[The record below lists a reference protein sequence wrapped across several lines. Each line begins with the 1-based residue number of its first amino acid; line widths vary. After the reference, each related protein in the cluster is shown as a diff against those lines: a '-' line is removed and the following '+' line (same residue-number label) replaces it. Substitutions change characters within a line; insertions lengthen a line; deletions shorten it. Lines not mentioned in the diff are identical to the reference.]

1 MVAIAHPR
9 VLMLEQSHGP
19 TRHARSR
26 LLMSSEG
33 RGWRGVAAELRY
45 YPAGM
50 LPPCTFTVTEVAVC
64 MRSQSAVTRQAGDT
78 VESFVGSPGTI
89 GLSPT
94 GVHEEYAE
102 LASDLGEMLHIYLPA
117 NPFTALAKHT
127 SRNFDASVVDYR
139 AGFKD
144 PGIGNIANQ
153 IAGELRF
160 ETSCGDLLVEIL
172 ADELAVRLL
181 SHHSNMA
188 FSLTARPIHSRTL
201 DADRLKRVMNY
212 INAHLRDQIT
222 VEELAS
228 VASFSRFHFS
238 RKFKA
243 TVGQSPSSFVG
254 RLRLELAKLL
264 LSQGASI
271 ADTAFDCGFS
281 SESNFVRSFRRAV
294 GVTPGQYRATIG
306 ACGRG

>member
-1 MVAIAHPR
+1 
-9 VLMLEQSHGP
+9 MLEPNHGP
-19 TRHARSR
+19 IRHARAP
-26 LLMSSEG
+26 LLASSEG
-33 RGWRGVAAELRY
+33 RGWRGIAAELRY
-45 YPAGM
+45 HPAGT
-50 LPPCTFTVTEVAVC
+50 LPPCTFSVTEIAVL
-64 MRSQSAVTRQAGDT
+64 MRSQSAVTRKSGKR
-78 VESFVGSPGTI
+78 VENFIASAGTI

-94 GVHEEYAE
+94 GVHEDSVEV
-102 LASDLGEMLHIYLPA
+102 ASDLTEILHIYLPA
-117 NPFTALAKHT
+117 NPFIALAKHT
-127 SRNFDASVVDYR
+127 SQTYDASVVDYR
-139 AGFKD
+139 AGFQD

-153 IAGELRF
+153 VAGELRF

-181 SHHSNMA
+181 SHHSN
-188 FSLTARPIHSRTL
+188 TAVDMIARASHAKAL
-201 DADRLKRVMNY
+201 DARRLKRVMSY
-212 INAHLRDQIT
+212 INAHLRDEIS

-243 TVGQSPSSFVG
+243 TVGQSPSSFVA

-306 ACGRG
+306 A